1 MSVRGARR
9 APAAKKSRGVA
20 VATPASSRST
30 VWTVLTVPIVSP
42 VVTPTTTS
50 WITAIGVSHSDSSV
64 RPLTA
69 STDGPIC
76 FFTRP

>member
-1 MSVRGARR
+1 M
-9 APAAKKSRGVA
+9 
-20 VATPASSRST
+20 
-30 VWTVLTVPIVSP
+30 LTLPIVRP

-64 RPLTA
+64 SPLTA